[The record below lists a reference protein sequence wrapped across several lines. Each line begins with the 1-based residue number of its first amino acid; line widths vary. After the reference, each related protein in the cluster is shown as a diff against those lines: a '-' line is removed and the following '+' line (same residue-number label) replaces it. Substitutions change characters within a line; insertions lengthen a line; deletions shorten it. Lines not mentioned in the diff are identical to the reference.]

1 MQKTW
6 GYQLYACGKARLP
19 NEIFLGQE
27 KYRLVKVLKHDF
39 FAATV
44 LYQSHSQPQKAKQT
58 KPARIVL
65 KISRMEHF
73 LGLPLLWLGEGLC
86 SHEVSI
92 LRRLSNVH
100 CVPKVL
106 SRYGKTGFIY
116 EYIEG
121 SSLDEAKNV
130 SEGFFD
136 RCVEMLKQ
144 IHQRSIVYL
153 DMNKR
158 SNILISSDGR
168 PYLIDFQI
176 SFHIDRHMLIWPRF
190 AEYLKNALQKAD
202 LYHLLKHKRRLCPHV
217 LKPQEL
223 AISRHESG
231 LIKTHRLTATPLRK
245 LRRALL
251 RCLHKKGLIIT
262 EDEAYNNPE
271 CYSTRTTK

>member
-6 GYQLYACGKARLP
+6 GYQLYACGKSRLP
-19 NEIFLGQE
+19 KEIFLNQG

-39 FAATV
+39 FAATM
-44 LYQSHSQPQKAKQT
+44 LYEHHGRPQETKQSG
-58 KPARIVL
+58 PARIVL
-65 KISRMEHF
+65 KISRTEHF

-92 LRRLSNVH
+92 LRRLSNLH
-100 CVPKVL
+100 CVPQVL

-121 SSLDEAKNV
+121 SSLDEAKDV
-130 SEGFFD
+130 SEDFFD
-136 RCVEMLKQ
+136 RCVEMLRQ
-144 IHQRSIVYL
+144 IHQRDIVYL

-158 SNILISSDGR
+158 SNILIGPGAR
-168 PYLIDFQI
+168 PHLIDFQI

-202 LYHLLKHKRRLCPHV
+202 LYHLLKHKRRFHPHV
-217 LKPQEL
+217 LKPQER
-223 AISRHESG
+223 AISRQRSG
-231 LIKTHRLTATPLRK
+231 LIKTHRLTVTPLRK

-251 RCLHKKGLIIT
+251 KHLHKKGMIIT
-262 EDEAYNNPE
+262 E
-271 CYSTRTTK
+271 